1 MVCNIGTSP
10 TSTKWLSLDI
20 CGLGCSF
27 LSYFCHLFALHTIY
41 TALISS
47 STFATWVF
55 YILYVPCSI
64 LALASLFQAQHT
76 DPGAVP
82 IGARPLRVEK
92 VENDDASEISDK
104 SSLLQNMDGIDVS
117 QAIRNGL
124 DAEMEEKNVMGLE
137 DGEELS
143 HVSLAE
149 EEGSKT
155 GASVNSRIS
164 TMSNGN
170 NVENGLDRV
179 SRPIVRMKG
188 IKVCKACK
196 FNYKPVRSH
205 HDSVTGRCIC
215 KFDHFCPWVGNAV
228 GALNHKFFILFIFYT
243 FLTSGISLFLI
254 VERFVRC
261 GYTIEIPNDEVT
273 RGSAENKDP
282 DISDVKNVI
291 WGDTFEQQYKGDG
304 GDPSERMLADDD
316 DTNRTF
322 MFDGCTDIYSM
333 KVLILLI
340 MSFCFLIFTCCML
353 FEQVEAI
360 ENNVSKIAQWK
371 MKQGANPEEY
381 AKVGKGYNEIF
392 GVGIGS
398 KGSHI
403 GLHWFLPLPVQFP
416 SEREKERVLGFEYS
430 EKWGNLIYEEGMI
443 EEDEYDE
450 EQGFVMPPNK
460 CVEIELPATRRGLQR
475 NGTISKRSYSK
486 LETDASEN
494 SSHHIV

>member
-1 MVCNIGTSP
+1 M
-10 TSTKWLSLDI
+10 
-20 CGLGCSF
+20 
-27 LSYFCHLFALHTIY
+27 
-41 TALISS
+41 
-47 STFATWVF
+47 
-55 YILYVPCSI
+55 
-64 LALASLFQAQHT
+64 
-76 DPGAVP
+76 
-82 IGARPLRVEK
+82 
-92 VENDDASEISDK
+92 
-104 SSLLQNMDGIDVS
+104 
-117 QAIRNGL
+117 
-124 DAEMEEKNVMGLE
+124 
-137 DGEELS
+137 
-143 HVSLAE
+143 
-149 EEGSKT
+149 
-155 GASVNSRIS
+155 
-164 TMSNGN
+164 
-170 NVENGLDRV
+170 
-179 SRPIVRMKG
+179 
-188 IKVCKACK
+188 
-196 FNYKPVRSH
+196 
-205 HDSVTGRCIC
+205 
-215 KFDHFCPWVGNAV
+215 